1 MTINTVCLSKTQIAY
16 DAMIITTLLIIAC
29 GPRIIEARANFLR
42 SAPQICPIVDG
53 NLIGIRM
60 FIRDSNE
67 CFEACERKEDCKYF
81 R

>member
-1 MTINTVCLSKTQIAY
+1 MTTNAVCLSKTHLAY
-16 DAMIITTLLIIAC
+16 AMIITTLLIITW
-29 GPRIIEARANFLR
+29 GPKLIDARANLLR
-42 SAPQICPIVDG
+42 SAPQICPIDDG